1 MHTHQNVASRRDNSH
16 VYRIQFRRLDKLD
29 KQTIS
34 FLLNVL
40 QKKLLKRRGKQTTL
54 VVHGGVLSVFCG
66 IRQHTATI
74 DYIAGALPEELV
86 ATTGEGRSTSLIR
99 QTTRSTNFDMKE
111 TRTIIKECITE
122 TANDYNA
129 NVGKRYGY
137 CLERDWMNAYGDMV
151 LPATLQ

>member
-66 IRQHTATI
+66 IRQYTATI
-74 DYIAGALPEELV
+74 DYIAGALPEELIS
-86 ATTGEGRSTSLIR
+86 TPDEEGSTSLIR
-99 QTTRSTNFDMKE
+99 QTITSTNMQD

-129 NVGKRYGY
+129 KVGKRYGY
-137 CLERDWMNAYGDMV
+137 YLERDWMNAYGDMT